1 MVVLLSGNYRAKR
14 DLATKIL
21 EGDNSFLIIDANEL
35 DRARKRNESL
45 EGIVESQLIRKINT
59 VIYDNDSLKNVCKNY
74 NEVFHVNFEE
84 TERGLTVDFPE
95 LSTGLICD
103 DLGRV
108 AFVLKEFA
116 DIYIK
121 ANNRDSEIELN

>member
-21 EGDNSFLIIDANEL
+21 ESDNSFLIIDANEL
-35 DRARKRNESL
+35 DRARNRNESL

-59 VIYDNDSLKNVCKNY
+59 VIYDNDSLKNVCKKY
-74 NEVFHVNFEE
+74 NEVFHVNLEE
-84 TERGLTVDFPE
+84 TESGLTVDFPE
-95 LSTGLICD
+95 FSTKLIGD
-103 DLGRV
+103 DFGRV

-116 DIYIK
+116 DLY
-121 ANNRDSEIELN
+121 